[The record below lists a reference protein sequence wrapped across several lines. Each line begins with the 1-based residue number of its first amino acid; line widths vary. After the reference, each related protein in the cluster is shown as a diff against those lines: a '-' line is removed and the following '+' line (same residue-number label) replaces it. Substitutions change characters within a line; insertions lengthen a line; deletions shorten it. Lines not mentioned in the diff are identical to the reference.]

1 MKKKLNDIKQS
12 ILQLSGSI
20 ILISLFF
27 MVIVAILISTISQ
40 SKNPQNLAKSSNT
53 QSLIK
58 PDVSTK
64 STQKTLATTKNQ
76 VKTEIKITV
85 SLWEAPTESTIP
97 KDAQGEEILYGKDLI
112 VNTAQYLGPKGS
124 VAAISNGMNCQ
135 NCHNDAG
142 KKPWGNNYSA
152 VYATYPK
159 FRARSGTKETI
170 VKRVND
176 CIERSLNGK
185 SLDSTSKEMRAI
197 KAYFKWLGSAVKS
210 GDKPAGVGLQKLAF
224 LDRPTDLGKGAAVYS
239 AKCVSCHGKNGEGLL
254 NPNQTGYTYPPLWG
268 KNSYNDGAG
277 LYRIGNFASFAKNN
291 MPFGVSY
298 LNPQLTD
305 EESWDVAAYV
315 NSQPRPHKNQSK
327 DWKDISQKPIDFPF
341 GPYADNF
348 SEKQHKYGP
357 FKPIDEAQKLKSK
370 KSI

>member
-1 MKKKLNDIKQS
+1 MKNKLNEIERT
-12 ILQLSGSI
+12 ILQISRSIVLISIFFILIISICLSI
-20 ILISLFF
+20 IVVPKKAQNFAKPNLVKGINSDELSLQPTEASQP
-27 MVIVAILISTISQ
+27 IVA
-40 SKNPQNLAKSSNT
+40 P
-53 QSLIK
+53 K
-58 PDVSTK
+58 PNS
-64 STQKTLATTKNQ
+64 
-76 VKTEIKITV
+76 EITAI
-85 SLWEAPTESTIP
+85 LWEAPSESTIP
-97 KDAQGEEILYGKDLI
+97 KGLEGEEILYGKDLI
-112 VNTAQYLGPKGS
+112 ANTAQYLGPKGS

-142 KKPWGNNYSA
+142 RKPWGNNYSA
-152 VYATYPK
+152 VYSTYPK

-176 CIERSLNGK
+176 CFERSLNGK
-185 SLDSTSKEMRAI
+185 PLDSATKEMKAI
-197 KAYFKWLGSAVKS
+197 KAYLKWLGSDVKS
-210 GDKPAGVGLQKLAF
+210 GEKPAGVGLQKLAY
-224 LDRPTDLGKGAAVYS
+224 LDRAADIGKGAAVYS

-254 NPNQTGYTYPPLWG
+254 SPDKIVYTYPPLWG

-277 LYRIGNFASFAKNN
+277 LYRIGNFASFVKNN

-298 LNPQLTD
+298 LNPQLSD

-315 NSQPRPHKNQSK
+315 NSQPRPHKNQNK

-341 GPYADNF
+341 GPYADKF

-370 KSI
+370 SKS